1 MRPDLAIGSG
11 APHEAATWESNVA
24 ATHPSPVILSFHPQ
38 ILEFSFGWPKHTMR
52 ESRERRQAA

>member
-24 ATHPSPVILSFHPQ
+24 ATPPNQPGF
-38 ILEFSFGWPKHTMR
+38 PKPL
-52 ESRERRQAA
+52 AIA